1 MCVIL
6 QVVLLLVC
14 RAHKPN
20 FFCSSGDQIVTTV
33 TVSEWYC
40 EKSTFSACGDLALK
54 EISVAIYLFSKG
66 SLMVPLPS
74 PPPPKKKRKHMES
87 VNFLL
92 QNFICVILGRCTNAG
107 KCEVFRGTRC
117 MSSVIY
123 CTYKCCLSAKLVLQG
138 TFLYLHCKY
147 CLKWGSLFFY
157 LFGWMCCA
165 TCCLEAAH
173 SHFEIPPQLK

>member
-66 SLMVPLPS
+66 SLMAPLPS

-92 QNFICVILGRCTNAG
+92 QNFKYTSSLADVPMLENV
-107 KCEVFRGTRC
+107 KC
-117 MSSVIY
+117 SVGHVA
-123 CTYKCCLSAKLVLQG
+123 CQV
-138 TFLYLHCKY
+138 
-147 CLKWGSLFFY
+147 
-157 LFGWMCCA
+157 
-165 TCCLEAAH
+165 
-173 SHFEIPPQLK
+173 